1 MGKLGEA
8 AVYRIQD
15 ILQIPYER
23 SIRMHIFINFRRINI
38 YVQYFGVG
46 SKFFDISH
54 HTVGETG
61 TQCNQEIT
69 FTDSEIGCLGAVHAY
84 HTRI

>member
-1 MGKLGEA
+1 MGKLGET

-15 ILQIPYER
+15 ILQIAYKR
-23 SIRMHIFINFRRINI
+23 SVRTHIFINFRRIDI

-46 SKFFDISH
+46 GKFFNISH

-61 TQCNQEIT
+61 PQCNQEIT
-69 FTDSEIGCLGAVHAY
+69 FTDSEVRCLGTVHAY